1 MKVPQI
7 TLPAITLSAIA
18 LLAGS
23 LLFAEPDQTE
33 LTQEAISIIRQ
44 FASTLKPEL
53 KKALESGGPTVA
65 IEVCSKRAPAIAQ
78 SLSDKSGWIVHRV
91 SLKPRNAAAEP
102 DEWETNALKVLD
114 KRQAANDGTDSLL
127 ISELSETEF
136 RFMKAQI
143 VEPLCTTCHGTDLA
157 PEVAKAL
164 QAFYPE
170 DKAIGYSLGEIRGAI
185 SLRKSL

>member
-1 MKVPQI
+1 MKHLRFAI
-7 TLPAITLSAIA
+7 PAILLSGTA
-18 LLAGS
+18 
-23 LLFAEPDQTE
+23 LLFAEPDKTE
-33 LTQEAISIIRQ
+33 LTQEAITIIRE

-65 IEVCSKRAPAIAQ
+65 IEVCSNKAPAIAQ
-78 SLSDKSGWIVHRV
+78 NLSDKTGWAVHRV

-102 DEWETNALKVLD
+102 DEWETNALKALD
-114 KRQAANDGTDSLL
+114 KRQAANDGTDPLM

-164 QAFYPE
+164 QTFYPE
-170 DKAIGYSLGEIRGAI
+170 DKATGYSLGEIRGAI